1 MPSKLASAWE
11 KVSLRS
17 KLTGLS
23 VAIIGLLLLVSSFGT
38 VSVLRAYLQ
47 QNTDN
52 LLSSTASILAQQNPS
67 QIEDR
72 LNAKSLTLP
81 RLPSDY
87 LISILDSRG
96 ETVYQIMASDASDMK
111 LPNLEDLELEVVFST
126 AGVPFDLDQHGELGE
141 VTIDERD
148 SWRVVAQPFRDFDGS
163 VAVALPNSTNL
174 ELLRQYRAI
183 GGGFGFLLLG
193 LSGLSIWLTIA
204 QALRPLREVERTA
217 KLVASGDLSQ
227 RLIERPGKTE
237 IARLNKSLN
246 SMLDSLEDSVS
257 SRNKTLAQMR
267 RFVADAS
274 HELRTP
280 LVSVRGYAEL
290 YRKGALKKKSEVNE
304 AMLRIE
310 SEAIRMSSL
319 VESLLTLARLDENQQ
334 LDAKKVDMIELVQ
347 SVIKS
352 SGSSPEKKLTFTVL
366 TLSGAKLPKD
376 EKVFAEINE
385 SQIRQVLVN
394 LIENA
399 KRFSSNKSSIEIGV
413 GQKTDDEVIIEVIDH
428 GDGIPKQLREK
439 IFERFYRADSSRN
452 RDTGGTGLGLAIV
465 KEIVL
470 LHKGRIE
477 VRDTPQGGATFR
489 VKLPARHNWV

>member
-1 MPSKLASAWE
+1 MQSRIGKAWE
-11 KVSLRS
+11 LVSLRS

-23 VAIIGLLLLVSSFGT
+23 VALIGLLLLVSSFGT
-38 VSVLRAYLQ
+38 VTLLRAYLQ

-52 LLSSTASILAQQNPS
+52 LITTAATLLSQENPSLIEPKILAK
-67 QIEDR
+67 R
-72 LNAKSLTLP
+72 LNLP

-87 LISILDSRG
+87 LIAVLDPEGKTIYR
-96 ETVYQIMASDASDMK
+96 IMASDSDEDD
-111 LPNLEDLELEVVFST
+111 LPDLSILNLAGTAAT
-126 AGVPFDLDQHGELGE
+126 AGLPFDLDEHGGLGE
-141 VTIDERD
+141 VTIDEHD
-148 SWRVVAQPFRDFDGS
+148 SWRVVAKPFRNYAAT
-163 VAVALPNSTNL
+163 VVVALPNSANL

-183 GGGFGFLLLG
+183 GGGFGFLLLAI
-193 LSGLSIWLTIA
+193 SGLSIWLTIA

-237 IARLNKSLN
+237 IARLNRSLN

-257 SRNKTLAQMR
+257 SRNKTVSQMR

-290 YRKGALKKKSEVNE
+290 YRQGALKNKSDIQE
-304 AMLRIE
+304 AMGRIE
-310 SEAIRMSSL
+310 AEAIRMSSL
-319 VESLLTLARLDENQQ
+319 VESLLTLARLDENQK
-334 LDAKKVDMIELVQ
+334 LEAAPVEMVKLVRDIIAKDVPGKQKI
-347 SVIKS
+347 S
-352 SGSSPEKKLTFTVL
+352 
-366 TLSGAKLPKD
+366 LSLLALGGAKLPAD
-376 EKVFAEINE
+376 FSLNAELNE

-399 KRFSSNKSSIEIGV
+399 KRFSPDKGSIEVAI
-413 GQKTDDEVIIEVIDH
+413 GQKTDDEVILEVIDH
-428 GDGIPKQLREK
+428 GEGIPKQLRDK
-439 IFERFYRADSSRN
+439 VFERFYRADNSRN

-465 KEIVL
+465 KEIVT

-477 VRDTPQGGATFR
+477 VRETPGGGATFR
-489 VKLPARHNWV
+489 IKLPTQHNWV

>member
-1 MPSKLASAWE
+1 MPSKLARAWE
-11 KVSLRS
+11 QVSLRS

-23 VAIIGLLLLVSSFGT
+23 VAIIGLLLLISSFGT

-52 LLSSTASILAQQNPS
+52 LLSATASILAQQNPAE
-67 QIEDR
+67 IESR
-72 LNAKSLTLP
+72 LTAKRLTLP

-87 LISILDSRG
+87 LISVLDARG
-96 ETVYQIMASDASDMK
+96 ETVYQIMASEASDMK
-111 LPNLEDLELEVVFST
+111 LPDLDLLDLNFVFAA
-126 AGVPFDLDQHGELGE
+126 AGVPFDLDQYGALGE
-141 VTIDERD
+141 VTIDEHD
-148 SWRVVAQPFRDFDGS
+148 SWRVVAQPFRDFEGS

-237 IARLNKSLN
+237 IARLNRSLN
-246 SMLDSLEDSVS
+246 TMLDSLEDSVS
-257 SRNKTLAQMR
+257 SRNKTLGQMR

-290 YRKGALKKKSEVNE
+290 YRKGALKKKSEVQE
-304 AMLRIE
+304 AMLKIE

-334 LDAKKVDMIELVQ
+334 LDAKKVDMIELIQ
-347 SVIKS
+347 SVVK
-352 SGSSPEKKLTFTVL
+352 SGSSGDKKLTFTVL

-376 EKVFAEINE
+376 EKIYAEINE
-385 SQIRQVLVN
+385 GQIRQVLVN

-399 KRFSSNKSSIEIGV
+399 KRFSSTKSSIEIGI
-413 GQKTDDEVIIEVIDH
+413 GQKTEDEVVFEVIDH
-428 GDGIPKQLREK
+428 GEGIPKQLRDK
-439 IFERFYRADSSRN
+439 IFERFYRADNSRN
-452 RDTGGTGLGLAIV
+452 RETGGTGLGLAIV

-489 VKLPARHNWV
+489 VKLPARHDWV

>member
-1 MPSKLASAWE
+1 MPSKLATAWE

-52 LLSSTASILAQQNPS
+52 LLSATASILAQQNPA
-67 QIEDR
+67 QIQSR
-72 LNAKSLTLP
+72 LEAKRLTLP

-87 LISILDSRG
+87 LISVLDAKG
-96 ETVYQIMASDASDMK
+96 ETIYRIMASDASDLE
-111 LPNLEDLELEVVFST
+111 LPDLEVLDLDTVFRT
-126 AGVPFDLDQHGELGE
+126 AGVPFDLDENGTLGE
-141 VTIDERD
+141 VTIDEHD

-163 VAVALPNSTNL
+163 IAVALPNSTNL

-237 IARLNKSLN
+237 IARLNRSLN
-246 SMLDSLEDSVS
+246 TMLDSLEESVS
-257 SRNKTLAQMR
+257 SRNKTLGQMR

-290 YRKGALKKKSEVNE
+290 YRKGALKKKSEVQE
-304 AMLRIE
+304 AMQRIE

-347 SVIKS
+347 SVIK
-352 SGSSPEKKLTFTVL
+352 GSSAADKKLSFSVL
-366 TLSGAKLPKD
+366 TLSGAKLAKD
-376 EKVFAEINE
+376 EKIFAEINE

-399 KRFSSNKSSIEIGV
+399 KRFSSNKSSIEVGV
-413 GQKTDDEVIIEVIDH
+413 GQKTEDEVIIEVIDH
-428 GDGIPKQLREK
+428 GEGIPKQLRDK
-439 IFERFYRADSSRN
+439 IFERFYRADNSRN
-452 RDTGGTGLGLAIV
+452 RETGGTGLGLAIV

-489 VKLPARHNWV
+489 IKLPARHNWV

>member
-1 MPSKLASAWE
+1 MPSKLATAWE
-11 KVSLRS
+11 KVSLRT

-23 VAIIGLLLLVSSFGT
+23 VAIIGLLLLISSFGT

-52 LLSSTASILAQQNPS
+52 LLSATASILAQQNPTE
-67 QIEDR
+67 IESR
-72 LNAKSLTLP
+72 LNAKSLNLP

-87 LISILDSRG
+87 LISVLDARG
-96 ETVYQIMASDASDMK
+96 GTIYRIMASDATGMQ
-111 LPNLEDLELEVVFST
+111 LPNLRVLDLDAVFRT
-126 AGVPFDLDQHGELGE
+126 AGVPFDIDENGTLGE
-141 VTIDERD
+141 VTIDEHD

-163 VAVALPNSTNL
+163 VVVALPNSTNL

-237 IARLNKSLN
+237 IARLNRSLN
-246 SMLDSLEDSVS
+246 TMLDSLEDSVS
-257 SRNKTLAQMR
+257 SRNKTLGQMR

-290 YRKGALKKKSEVNE
+290 YRKGALKKKSEVQE
-304 AMLRIE
+304 AMQRIE

-347 SVIKS
+347 SVIKNS
-352 SGSSPEKKLTFTVL
+352 SATDKKLSFTVL
-366 TLSGAKLPKD
+366 TLSGAKLAKD
-376 EKVFAEINE
+376 EKIFAEINE

-399 KRFSSNKSSIEIGV
+399 KRFSSNKASIEVGI
-413 GQKTDDEVIIEVIDH
+413 GQKTEDEVIIEVIDH
-428 GDGIPKQLREK
+428 GEGIPKQLRDK
-439 IFERFYRADSSRN
+439 IFERFYRADNSRN
-452 RDTGGTGLGLAIV
+452 RETGGTGLGLAIV

-477 VRDTPQGGATFR
+477 VRETPQGGATFR

>member
-52 LLSSTASILAQQNPS
+52 LLSATASILAQQNPS
-67 QIEDR
+67 QIESK
-72 LNAKSLTLP
+72 LVAKRLTLP

-87 LISILDSRG
+87 LISILDARG
-96 ETVYQIMASDASDMK
+96 ETVYRIMASEADDMK
-111 LPNLEDLELEVVFST
+111 LPDLEVLDLGVVIST
-126 AGVPFDLDQHGELGE
+126 AGVPFDVDQYGDLGE
-141 VTIDERD
+141 VNIDERD
-148 SWRVVAQPFRDFDGS
+148 SWRVVAQPFRAFEGS

-183 GGGFGFLLLG
+183 GGGFGFLLLA

-237 IARLNKSLN
+237 IARLNRSLN

-257 SRNKTLAQMR
+257 SRNKTLGQMR

-290 YRKGALKKKSEVNE
+290 YRKGALKKKSEVQE
-304 AMLRIE
+304 AMQRIE

-334 LDAKKVDMIELVQ
+334 LDAKKVDMIELVK
-347 SVIKS
+347 SVIKTGS
-352 SGSSPEKKLTFTVL
+352 SGDKKLSFSVL
-366 TLSGAKLPKD
+366 TLSGAKLAKD
-376 EKVFAEINE
+376 EKIFAEINE
-385 SQIRQVLVN
+385 GQIRQVLVN

-399 KRFSSNKSSIEIGV
+399 KRFSSTKSSIEIGI
-413 GQKTDDEVIIEVIDH
+413 GQKTEDEVIIDVIDH
-428 GDGIPKQLREK
+428 GEGIPRQLRDK
-439 IFERFYRADSSRN
+439 IFERFYRADNSRN
-452 RDTGGTGLGLAIV
+452 RETGGTGLGLAIV

-477 VRDTPQGGATFR
+477 VRETPQGGATFR
-489 VKLPARHNWV
+489 VTLPARHNWV

>member
-1 MPSKLASAWE
+1 MPSKLATAWE

-52 LLSSTASILAQQNPS
+52 LLSATASILAQQNPA
-67 QIEDR
+67 QIQSR
-72 LNAKSLTLP
+72 LEAKRLTLP

-87 LISILDSRG
+87 LISVLDAQG
-96 ETVYQIMASDASDMK
+96 ETIYRIMASDAAGLE
-111 LPNLEDLELEVVFST
+111 LPDLEVLDLDTVFRT
-126 AGVPFDLDQHGELGE
+126 AGVPFDLDENGALGE
-141 VTIDERD
+141 VTIDEHD

-163 VAVALPNSTNL
+163 IAVALPNSTNL

-237 IARLNKSLN
+237 IARLNRSLN
-246 SMLDSLEDSVS
+246 TMLDSLEDSVS
-257 SRNKTLAQMR
+257 SRNKTLGQMR

-290 YRKGALKKKSEVNE
+290 YRKGALKKKSEVQE
-304 AMLRIE
+304 AMQRIE

-347 SVIKS
+347 SVIK
-352 SGSSPEKKLTFTVL
+352 GSSAADKKLSFSVL
-366 TLSGAKLPKD
+366 TLSGAKLAKD
-376 EKVFAEINE
+376 EKIFAEINE

-399 KRFSSNKSSIEIGV
+399 KRFSSNKSSIEVGV
-413 GQKTDDEVIIEVIDH
+413 GQKTEDEVIIEVIDH
-428 GDGIPKQLREK
+428 GEGIPKQLRDK
-439 IFERFYRADSSRN
+439 IFERFYRADNSRN
-452 RDTGGTGLGLAIV
+452 RETGGTGLGLAIV

-489 VKLPARHNWV
+489 IKLPARHNWV

>member
-23 VAIIGLLLLVSSFGT
+23 VAIIGLLLLIASFGT

-52 LLSSTASILAQQNPS
+52 LLTATASILAQQNPA
-67 QIEDR
+67 QIESR
-72 LNAKSLTLP
+72 LSSKRLTLP

-87 LISILDSRG
+87 LIAVIDSEG
-96 ETVYQIMASDASDMK
+96 ETVYRIMASDASDMK
-111 LPNLEDLELEVVFST
+111 LPNLEELDLEVVFST
-126 AGVPFDLDQHGELGE
+126 AGVPFDLDQYGALGE

-148 SWRVVAQPFRDFDGS
+148 SWRVVAQPFRSFEGS
-163 VAVALPNSTNL
+163 VVVALPNSTNL

-237 IARLNKSLN
+237 IARLNRSLN
-246 SMLDSLEDSVS
+246 TMLDSLEDSVS
-257 SRNKTLAQMR
+257 SRNKTLGQMR

-290 YRKGALKKKSEVNE
+290 YRKGALKKKSEVQE

-347 SVIKS
+347 SVIKTGAS
-352 SGSSPEKKLTFTVL
+352 KDKKVSFSVL
-366 TLSGAKLPKD
+366 TLSGAKLAKGQR
-376 EKVFAEINE
+376 VFAEVNE
-385 SQIRQVLVN
+385 GQIRQVLVN

-399 KRFSSNKSSIEIGV
+399 KRFSPNKSSIEIGV
-413 GQKTDDEVIIEVIDH
+413 GQKTEDEVIIEVIDH
-428 GDGIPKQLREK
+428 GEGIPKQLREK
-439 IFERFYRADSSRN
+439 IFERFYRADNSRN
-452 RDTGGTGLGLAIV
+452 RETGGTGLGLAIV

>member
-1 MPSKLASAWE
+1 MPSKLATAWE

-52 LLSSTASILAQQNPS
+52 LLSATASILAQQNPTE
-67 QIEDR
+67 IESR

-87 LISILDSRG
+87 LISVLDGRG
-96 ETVYQIMASDASDMK
+96 KTIYRIMASDASELE
-111 LPNLEDLELEVVFST
+111 LPDLETLDLDAVFRT
-126 AGVPFDLDQHGELGE
+126 AGVPIDIDQNGTLGE
-141 VTIDERD
+141 VTIDEHD

-163 VAVALPNSTNL
+163 VVVALPNSTNL

-237 IARLNKSLN
+237 IARLNRSLN
-246 SMLDSLEDSVS
+246 TMLDSLEDSVS
-257 SRNKTLAQMR
+257 SRNKTLGQMR

-290 YRKGALKKKSEVNE
+290 YRKGALKKKSEVQE
-304 AMLRIE
+304 AMQRIE

-334 LDAKKVDMIELVQ
+334 LDAKKVDMIELVH

-352 SGSSPEKKLTFTVL
+352 SSATDKKLSFSVL
-366 TLSGAKLPKD
+366 TLSGAKLAKD
-376 EKVFAEINE
+376 EKIFAEINE

-399 KRFSSNKSSIEIGV
+399 KRFSSNKASIEVGI
-413 GQKTDDEVIIEVIDH
+413 GQKTEDEVIIEVIDH
-428 GDGIPKQLREK
+428 GEGIPKQLRDK
-439 IFERFYRADSSRN
+439 IFERFYRADNSRN
-452 RDTGGTGLGLAIV
+452 RETGGTGLGLAIV

-477 VRDTPQGGATFR
+477 VRETPQGGATFR

>member
-1 MPSKLASAWE
+1 MPSRLAIAWE

-52 LLSSTASILAQQNPS
+52 LLSATASILSQQNPA
-67 QIEDR
+67 QIESR
-72 LNAKSLTLP
+72 LNAKRLTLP

-87 LISILDSRG
+87 LIAVLDARG
-96 ETVYQIMASDASDMK
+96 ETIYQIMASDASDMS
-111 LPNLEDLELEVVFST
+111 LPNLEALDLEAVFST
-126 AGVPFDLDQHGELGE
+126 AGVPFDLDQYGDLGE
-141 VTIDERD
+141 VNIDERD

-237 IARLNKSLN
+237 IARLNRSLN
-246 SMLDSLEDSVS
+246 TMLDSLEDSVS
-257 SRNKTLAQMR
+257 SRNKTLGQMR

-290 YRKGALKKKSEVNE
+290 YRKGALKKKSEVQE
-304 AMLRIE
+304 AMMRIE

-334 LDAKKVDMIELVQ
+334 LDAKKVNMIELVK

-352 SGSSPEKKLTFTVL
+352 IPEGPKKLTFTML

-413 GQKTDDEVIIEVIDH
+413 GQKTEDEVIIEVIDH
-428 GDGIPKQLREK
+428 GEGIPKQLRDK
-439 IFERFYRADSSRN
+439 IFERFYRADNSRN
-452 RDTGGTGLGLAIV
+452 RETGGTGLGLAIV
-465 KEIVL
+465 KEIVV

>member
-1 MPSKLASAWE
+1 MQSRIGKAWE
-11 KVSLRS
+11 LVSLRS

-23 VAIIGLLLLVSSFGT
+23 VALIGLLLMVSSFGT
-38 VSVLRAYLQ
+38 VSLLRAYLQ

-52 LLSSTASILAQQNPS
+52 LISSTATILAQENPGL
-67 QIEDR
+67 IETKLLAKR
-72 LNAKSLTLP
+72 LNLP

-87 LISILDSRG
+87 MIAVLDSDG
-96 ETVYQIMASDASDMK
+96 QTVYRIMATDSTNEA
-111 LPNLEDLELEVVFST
+111 LPNLSILSLEIAAAT
-126 AGVPFDLDQHGELGE
+126 RGVPFDLDRTGALGE
-141 VTIDERD
+141 VTIDEGD
-148 SWRVVAQPFRDFDGS
+148 SWRVVAKPFRNFEAT
-163 VAVALPNSTNL
+163 VVVALPNSTNL

-183 GGGFGFLLLG
+183 GGGFGFLLLA

-227 RLIERPGKTE
+227 RLIERPGNTE
-237 IARLNKSLN
+237 IARLNRSLN

-257 SRNKTLAQMR
+257 SRNKTLTQMR

-290 YRKGALKKKSEVNE
+290 YRQGALKKKADVQE
-304 AMLRIE
+304 AMGRIE

-319 VESLLTLARLDENQQ
+319 VESLLTLARLDENQK
-334 LDAKKVDMIELVQ
+334 LEAAPVDMVKLVRDIIARDVPSKQ
-347 SVIKS
+347 KISLS
-352 SGSSPEKKLTFTVL
+352 LL
-366 TLSGAKLPKD
+366 TLSGAKPPSD
-376 EKVFAEINE
+376 FSFVAEVNE

-399 KRFSSNKSSIEIGV
+399 KRFSPNKGSIEIAI
-413 GQKTDDEVIIEVIDH
+413 GQKTDDEVTLEVIDH
-428 GDGIPKQLREK
+428 GEGIPKQLRDK
-439 IFERFYRADSSRN
+439 IFERFYRADNSRN

-465 KEIVL
+465 KEIVN

-477 VRDTPQGGATFR
+477 VKETPGGGATFR
-489 VKLPARHNWV
+489 VKLPTQHNWV